1 MFDQMSKDLIGQTL
15 PVRRF
20 LENEYMLCLPGRCF
34 DRAPVDWRDGAQLQ
48 NFWPVARSLHG
59 IRRGQHG
66 IDHCSIA
73 DDRTGIPLPD
83 TGLGGRHLIAA
94 LRPTRVADGCR
105 TGAGIERRMQIL
117 AQFSKAGGTENFHTG
132 HLTEIANVKHALMC
146 VAVFTD
152 NTAAVNR

>member
-83 TGLGGRHLIAA
+83 TGLGGRRLIAA

-117 AQFSKAGGTENFHTG
+117 AQFSKAGGTEIFIPGT
-132 HLTEIANVKHALMC
+132 
-146 VAVFTD
+146 
-152 NTAAVNR
+152 